1 MPTCFFPRPNTLG
14 PVLTPPSA
22 HPPPPCLAQV
32 STIVVAVGGWSV
44 ATGESPVARLGW
56 SQEEGWDTHAW
67 KEGDW
72 WRPGDRSARARARG
86 ERVPHRRRQRRH
98 PTLRGRDGCIPRR
111 RRVLRRR
118 PPRCLFGNLR
128 LEDRRFR
135 VAQLPRHHRKWYDRL
150 TELGY
155 TQHVVAAMDER
166 LFDALAALGYRVEDH
181 VVSPTEHAEPGEP
194 VRGWGR
200 HLWKLW
206 RYRLSYVLRQTQLG
220 RNVFLVD
227 VDTMWNRHVPLD
239 VLFDGT
245 EEDRRADVFFSQG
258 TVYPPDVFDEWG
270 FVGCMGTVAF
280 RATPAAQTLLRQ
292 AIRTCATGT
301 NCDDQVAMN
310 RALSHKYGVKWDRDS
325 GVGVGVLG
333 SGPGEIPELG
343 ADARPGAEE
352 DAEDDAEPGADVPR
366 KVFEP
371 RVTVRMWP
379 KPFAFRSFMKDV
391 RKVEDPADARVRR
404 ADAAPNQRCL
414 GQVAPQKPRDTS
426 APAAL
431 GADYAQ
437 PFIVAPCLAK
447 DGEEKVSAWNKFQRF
462 CFRHRDAR
470 ISSDEASG
478 AEEDGRGAA
487 ARGQLPKSG

>member
-1 MPTCFFPRPNTLG
+1 M
-14 PVLTPPSA
+14 
-22 HPPPPCLAQV
+22 
-32 STIVVAVGGWSV
+32 
-44 ATGESPVARLGW
+44 
-56 SQEEGWDTHAW
+56 
-67 KEGDW
+67 
-72 WRPGDRSARARARG
+72 
-86 ERVPHRRRQRRH
+86 
-98 PTLRGRDGCIPRR
+98 
-111 RRVLRRR
+111 
-118 PPRCLFGNLR
+118 
-128 LEDRRFR
+128 
-135 VAQLPRHHRKWYDRL
+135 
-150 TELGY
+150 
-155 TQHVVAAMDER
+155 
-166 LFDALAALGYRVEDH
+166 
-181 VVSPTEHAEPGEP
+181 
-194 VRGWGR
+194 RGWGR

-391 RKVEDPADARVRR
+391 QVEDPATLGFGG

-414 GQVAPQKPRDTS
+414 GQVAPQKLSGHVGTRRLGCRLR
-426 APAAL
+426 AAVHRR
-431 GADYAQ
+431 A
-437 PFIVAPCLAK
+437 VS
-447 DGEEKVSAWNKFQRF
+447 GEGRRGEGVRVEQVSEVL
-462 CFRHRDAR
+462 FRHRDAR
-470 ISSDEASG
+470 ISSGGCFRS
-478 AEEDGRGAA
+478 RRRRS
-487 ARGQLPKSG
+487 RGQPPEGNCRRADE

>member
-1 MPTCFFPRPNTLG
+1 MGASPADATSSVDVLPAASSATSDWKIVAFASHNYLG
-14 PVLTPPSA
+14 IT
-22 HPPPPCLAQV
+22 
-32 STIVVAVGGWSV
+32 
-44 ATGESPVARLGW
+44 
-56 SQEEGWDTHAW
+56 
-67 KEGDW
+67 
-72 WRPGDRSARARARG
+72 
-86 ERVPHRRRQRRH
+86 
-98 PTLRGRDGCIPRR
+98 
-111 RRVLRRR
+111 
-118 PPRCLFGNLR
+118 
-128 LEDRRFR
+128 
-135 VAQLPRHHRKWYDRL
+135 RKWYDRL

-280 RATPAAQTLLRQ
+280 RATPAAAQTLLRQ

-391 RKVEDPADARVRR
+391 RKVEDPATLGFGG

-447 DGEEKVSAWNKFQRF
+447 DGEEKVGPRGTSFRGFVSSSRRPNIFRRRF
-462 CFRHRDAR
+462 RSRR
-470 ISSDEASG
+470 RRS
-478 AEEDGRGAA
+478 
-487 ARGQLPKSG
+487 RGQPPEGNCRRADE